1 MLKEE
6 KIKLPLWTMLVG
18 LVVAGAVI
26 GVSAVRARQTQ
37 EVGEAVRQEE
47 GVVEEV
53 SEATEGGALVV
64 APEAKES
71 VDYYLSY
78 PGILPDH
85 PLYWLKMVRDR
96 VQLWL
101 TTKPLVKAERLLLY
115 ADKRLGAGWALVDG
129 NKVDLGVT
137 TLTKG
142 EKYLE
147 RVMIAAEGLGEGG
160 EEMRF
165 KEKLNKAR
173 MKHEE
178 VLLLLEEK
186 LGDEYK
192 EVMEQILQI
201 SRGGEEMVRDEGEA
215 ENGEEEVLG
224 EEEALENEVEELEQE
239 LQDLETETEEL
250 DE

>member
-6 KIKLPLWTMLVG
+6 KIRLPLWTMLVG
-18 LVVAGAVI
+18 LLVAGTVI
-26 GVSAVRARQTQ
+26 GVSVVRARQTQ

-47 GVVEEV
+47 GVVEEA
-53 SEATEGGALVV
+53 SEATEGGVLA
-64 APEAKES
+64 

-147 RVMIAAEGLGEGG
+147 RVMIAAESLGEGG

-201 SRGGEEMVRDEGEA
+201 SRGGEEMMRDEGEA
-215 ENGEEEVLG
+215 ENGEEEAL
-224 EEEALENEVEELEQE
+224 EEEALEDEAEELEQE

-250 DE
+250 GE